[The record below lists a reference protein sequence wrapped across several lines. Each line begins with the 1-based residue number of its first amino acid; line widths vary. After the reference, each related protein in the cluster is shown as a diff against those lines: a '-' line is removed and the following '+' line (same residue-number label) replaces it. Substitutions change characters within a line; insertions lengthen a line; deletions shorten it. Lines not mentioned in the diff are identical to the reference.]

1 MVEKCGDRR
10 ETVVSA
16 AAGFSACLLS
26 GCLFRGPFIVTRYLR
41 APLEPVKSQVVPAMK
56 ELLIG
61 YGTAD
66 LSQKAVRKGRESLGQ
81 LLVLH

>member
-1 MVEKCGDRR
+1 ML
-10 ETVVSA
+10 A
-16 AAGFSACLLS
+16 FWLLVY
-26 GCLFRGPFIVTRYLR
+26 GGPFIVTRYLR